1 MDSLSIP
8 DLAAVLRRVEVLELQ
23 NRRLRIAGAAVA
35 ALLGITFLAASNG
48 PDKKPT
54 EAPNRLALKD
64 ASGTE
69 RVSVSLE
76 TEGTA
81 IRFLS
86 QTGQEQ
92 ANVEVRKTGMV
103 LRWLGDNGQ
112 LQTGMSLEQAG
123 VAIIAH
129 DASGNVVT
137 GANAI
142 KNNIGQLSP
151 LRQR

>member
-1 MDSLSIP
+1 MDPLSNP
-8 DLAAVLRRVEVLELQ
+8 DLAVVLKRVETLEIQ
-23 NRRLRIAGAAVA
+23 NRRLRLAGAAVA
-35 ALLGITFLAASNG
+35 ALLGITFLAAG
-48 PDKKPT
+48 RGADMKPT
-54 EAPNRLALKD
+54 EAPNRLTLKD

-76 TEGTA
+76 MVGTV

-92 ANVEVRKTGMV
+92 ANVQVGKTGMV
-103 LRWLGDNGQ
+103 LRWFGDNGQ

-129 DASGNVVT
+129 DASGKVVT

-142 KNNIGQLSP
+142 KNTTGQLGP
-151 LRQR
+151 LRQ